1 MILRIGAR
9 KSPLARLQ
17 AFQVGDALEKI
28 HPQLK
33 VEYFFKE
40 SLGDKNLTDPLWKM
54 PERGVFTEDFVQD
67 LHQEKVDLVV
77 HSWKD
82 LPTEVRPGLTIFG
95 CPPRADQRD
104 LFLFRKTSMGKNQL
118 KILTSSPRREYAA
131 KKFLRSFLPFA
142 VDSLE
147 FQAVRGNVNTRIRK
161 LVEGQGDGLFL
172 AKAALDR
179 LLSESREEFSETKA
193 ELRSFLQNLNWC
205 VLPLSY
211 FPTAAAQGALA
222 IEGLSKRQDLNDLL
236 QPILCPQS
244 RQNVEDERTLFRS
257 YGGGCHQKIGLSF
270 CHHPRLGQIQY
281 FLGTSEKSGEEHWA
295 KAEKSPAPPKGKLW
309 PQEPSPAFFQR
320 QSLEAAHPRT
330 DLFVA
335 RAEALPQWKL
345 GDEILWGA
353 GVETW
358 QRLAKRGIWVHGCQE
373 GLGEKIPA
381 IEALLGKVPNFT
393 KLSHDRS
400 ENTSVFPVLATYRLV
415 PRDFALPE
423 ADSYFWMSETSFLRA
438 LELYPELRHRHH
450 ACGPGY
456 TAAALEKVLG
466 KPVSVYMNYRHWKEG
481 NPLRKEE

>member
-1 MILRIGAR
+1 MILKIGAR

-17 AFQVGDALEKI
+17 AYQVGDALQSK

-82 LPTEVRPGLTIFG
+82 LPTEERPGLTIFG

-104 LFLFRKTSMGKNQL
+104 LFLFRKSSLGKSDL
-118 KILTSSPRREYAA
+118 KILTSSPRREFSA
-131 KKFLRSFLPFA
+131 KKFLRSLLPFS
-142 VDSLE
+142 VNELE

-179 LLSESREEFSETKA
+179 LLAETREEF
-193 ELRSFLQNLNWC
+193 RSTQIEIREFLHDLQWC

-222 IEGLSKRQDLNDLL
+222 IEGLSKREDLRELL
-236 QPILCPQS
+236 QPILCLQS
-244 RQNVEDERTLFRS
+244 RKNVEEERNLFRS

-270 CHHPRLGQIQY
+270 ATHPRLGQIQY
-281 FLGTSEKSGEEHWA
+281 FLGTSEKSGEEHWV
-295 KAEKSPAPPKGKLW
+295 KAEKSPPPPKGKLW
-309 PQEPSPAFFQR
+309 PLEPSPAFFQR
-320 QSLEAAHPRT
+320 QSLEVAHPNT

-335 RAEALPQWKL
+335 RAEALPQWKM
-345 GDEILWGA
+345 GDEIIWGA

-358 QRLAKRGIWVHGCQE
+358 HRLTKRGVWVHGCQE
-373 GLGEKIPA
+373 GLGEEPPA
-381 IEALLGKVPNFT
+381 IDALVGRTPNFT
-393 KLSHDRS
+393 KLSHDQS
-400 ENTSVFPVLATYRLV
+400 ENTAIFPILATYRLV
-415 PRDFALPE
+415 PRAFDLPE

-438 LELYPELRHRHH
+438 LELYPELKNREH

-466 KPVSVYMNYRHWKEG
+466 KPVSVYMNYRHWKDG